1 MGVHLCMWGQVL
13 TDARGKMR
21 WILWAWLQTA
31 VATSLGAGIP
41 DSDPLTNQQLLPAQL
56 PSWLPFAYFRLIFIL
71 HLLLFFCLKIF
82 SYNIFWFW
90 FSPSLISSLILSTS
104 IYKMNNNKKVLI
116 SLFLRLKQISRF
128 LYSLAGEPK
137 MLSKVL
143 STDMLLYLASHIYI
157 HLDIHG

>member
-1 MGVHLCMWGQVL
+1 ML

-71 HLLLFFCLKIF
+71 HLLLFFLLK
-82 SYNIFWFW
+82 NIF
-90 FSPSLISSLILSTS
+90 IQYILIL
-104 IYKMNNNKKVLI
+104 VFPFPHL
-116 SLFLRLKQISRF
+116 
-128 LYSLAGEPK
+128 
-137 MLSKVL
+137 LS
-143 STDMLLYLASHIYI
+143 DPF
-157 HLDIHG
+157 HLHL